1 MLQIYS
7 VCLHLFL
14 ILLAFYMYSLGRR
27 HRAEHQMLREQEKYL
42 RELVSQYAKSAD
54 MMEALEESMRLC
66 TKEFQREMEKL
77 IQALEAGDFSE
88 ESENYCKSA
97 GKYLCVSRWVFGTR
111 PV

>member
-42 RELVSQYAKSAD
+42 RELVSQYAKV
-54 MMEALEESMRLC
+54 
-66 TKEFQREMEKL
+66 Q
-77 IQALEAGDFSE
+77 I
-88 ESENYCKSA
+88 
-97 GKYLCVSRWVFGTR
+97 
-111 PV
+111 

>member
-7 VCLHLFL
+7 VCLHLLL

-88 ESENYCKSA
+88 ESENYCKS
-97 GKYLCVSRWVFGTR
+97 YFVHDNL
-111 PV
+111 